1 MAKTYAQ
8 YVTTMA
14 ELIGGISVTNSA
26 IAAPFDSDNWN
37 NVLGDMIDYAEGRM
51 YRDPS
56 FDFLATYGTATAACT
71 LNSRN
76 ITKPAT
82 MIIVTAVNLITPAG
96 NTPDQ
101 QGSKRTPLDRKTVPY
116 IDAAWPLV
124 YDGTSA
130 NVGPP
135 VDYAPLSDTAF
146 RLGPVPD
153 AAYVLEFDGVTRPA
167 ALSSANTATFITTNL
182 GDVFVAASMVFAC
195 GMMKNFS
202 AQSDNPQMALGWENT
217 YQQLKIGAATEEARK
232 KSQGAAWS
240 SKPPPPIATPPRS

>member
-37 NVLGDMIDYAEGRM
+37 NVLADMIDYAEGRM

-56 FDFLATYGTATAACT
+56 FDFLVTYGAQNASCTA
-71 LNSRN
+71 NSRN

-82 MIIVTAVNLITPAG
+82 MVIVSAVNLITPSPS
-96 NTPDQ
+96 TPDQ
-101 QGSKRTPLDRKTVPY
+101 TSSKRTPLERMTLPFL
-116 IDAAWPLV
+116 DAAWPSA
-124 YDGTSA
+124 YDGTPA
-130 NVGPP
+130 NVGPSQY
-135 VDYAPLSDTAF
+135 YAALSDTAF
-146 RLGPVPD
+146 RLAPTPD
-153 AAYVLEFDGVTRPA
+153 AVYVCEFVGTTRPA

-182 GDVFVAASMVFAC
+182 GDVFVAASMVFAS
-195 GMMKNFS
+195 GMMKNFGS
-202 AQSDNPQMALGWENT
+202 QADNPQQAMSWETT
-217 YQQLKIGAATEEARK
+217 YQTLKIGAATEEARK